1 MTKALVLAAALGL
14 TVSGASACEYLK
26 SARSLDKATVA
37 SIVSTTDAAAPTM
50 STPETAVPAEQ
61 LKDAAPADQEG

>member
-1 MTKALVLAAALGL
+1 MIKLIVLAAALGL

-26 SARSLDKATVA
+26 SVKSLDKTTVA
-37 SIVSTTDAAAPTM
+37 SVVNTTEPAM

-61 LKDAAPADQEG
+61 VKTTDPADQEG